1 MSRESDALAEIAA
14 RGAYASDGWWR
25 HAGDND
31 DGKGRY
37 KMHGDVRLRAVE
49 WDQLDADEQE
59 DYLQQARAALT
70 ALTTSGYAIV
80 PVEPTKDMQIAG
92 LQADTR
98 LFDGQTPIADIW
110 DAMLSASPGRQR

>member
-1 MSRESDALAEIAA
+1 MTTYDKLAEIAA

-49 WDQLDADEQE
+49 WDQLDADEHE
-59 DYLQQARAALT
+59 DYLQQARAAL
-70 ALTTSGYAIV
+70 AAINAAGYAFV
-80 PVEPTKDMQIAG
+80 PIKATEEMIAAGLEADIAG
-92 LQADTR
+92 FNGPT
-98 LFDGQTPIADIW
+98 TPVAHIW
-110 DAMLSASPGRQR
+110 TAMLSAKIKTL